1 MVRSSLF
8 AKDYTVPVLS
18 RLHVVLILH
27 RSFLPHNIYIMH
39 TNIARRLQ
47 RLVQREA
54 TRILISRSSV
64 TKATIDYL
72 LWQGRIIDAMNIC
85 STTTTTTI
93 TSGVSDR
100 YSYPVHD
107 MADSFLRA
115 ALVKAQ
121 EETDPVEICRLFYT
135 LHSFLSSWTK
145 TFQLESSSSSGTNR
159 RHYYD
164 QPREHVSCNGDDQ
177 TNKQS
182 FSLLAVS
189 TTPNHVPVRRQLSFQ
204 DLLVVS
210 TPRQQCRDWMTL
222 HLL

>member
-1 MVRSSLF
+1 
-8 AKDYTVPVLS
+8 
-18 RLHVVLILH
+18 
-27 RSFLPHNIYIMH
+27 
-39 TNIARRLQ
+39 
-47 RLVQREA
+47 
-54 TRILISRSSV
+54 
-64 TKATIDYL
+64 
-72 LWQGRIIDAMNIC
+72 MNIC
-85 STTTTTTI
+85 STTTTTI

-222 HLL
+222 HLHASTNMWRPSLASLLSEELEAIFGRTHNSRGLGNQVRQLFGASQI